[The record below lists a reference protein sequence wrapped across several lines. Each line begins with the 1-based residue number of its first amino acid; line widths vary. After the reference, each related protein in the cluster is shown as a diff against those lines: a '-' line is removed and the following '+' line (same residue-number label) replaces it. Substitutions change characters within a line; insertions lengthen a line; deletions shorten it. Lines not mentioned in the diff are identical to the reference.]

1 MPTLDELLQAS
12 AALHYHLCPRQVLG
26 VRMGMRA
33 AQILELDLPQKNKR
47 LFTFMETDG
56 CAADGVS
63 VATGCWVGRRTMRII
78 DFGKV
83 AATFVD
89 TETEQAV
96 RIFPHLEARQRAN
109 HYMPAAR
116 SRWHAQLEAYQIMP
130 DDELLVVQPVQLTVS
145 LKEIISRP
153 GVRAIC
159 ARCEEEIINQRE
171 TVIDGM
177 PVCRAC
183 CGAAYYQIEQ
193 EALPPNEVPS
203 TSNLI

>member
-26 VRMGMRA
+26 VRMGIRA

-56 CAADGVS
+56 CATDGVS

-89 TETEQAV
+89 TNTEQAIRV
-96 RIFPHLEARQRAN
+96 YPHPEARQKSK
-109 HYMPAAR
+109 HYMPDAR

-130 DDELLVVQPVQLTVS
+130 DDELLIVQSVQLTVS

-159 ARCEEEIINQRE
+159 TRCGEEIINQRE
-171 TVIDGM
+171 IIIDEM
-177 PVCRAC
+177 SVCRAC
-183 CGAAYYQIEQ
+183 CEDSYYQIMQ
-193 EALPPNEVPS
+193 EALPSREAPS
-203 TSNLI
+203 TP